1 MRHAQ
6 LRAFHHVAVEG
17 GFSRAAEALRLT
29 QPAISDQ
36 VKSLEADYD
45 VLLFDR
51 RRKQVVLT
59 ETGQRLLEVTRRLF
73 EVENQARELLSEARA
88 LSAGRLRIIADS
100 ALHLLH
106 VLAPFR
112 ERYPGVEVEVRTGN
126 SQQVVAALEAYEA
139 DLGVLGDA
147 PAGDAFDVLSLGST
161 PIIAFAARRSAAARR
176 VSMTLAEL
184 ALQPLVLRERGSK
197 TRQKIEAAAV
207 EQGIVLHATIE
218 AEGREAVREIVAA
231 GAGVGVVSEAEFGHD
246 PRLARIAISDVDIR
260 MEESLVCLRDRA
272 GGKLISAFMAIAR
285 GKVHA

>member
-36 VKSLEADYD
+36 VRSLEADYD

-59 ETGQRLLEVTRRLF
+59 EAGQRLLEVTRRLF

-126 SQQVVAALEAYEA
+126 SQQVIAALEAYES

-147 PAGDAFDVLSLGST
+147 PAGEAFDVLSLGST
-161 PIIAFAARRSAAARR
+161 PIIAFAARRSSAAR
-176 VSMTLAEL
+176 SGSIGLAEL

-197 TRQKIEAAAV
+197 TRQKIEAAAA
-207 EQGIVLHATIE
+207 QRGIVLHAPIE

-246 PRLARIAISDVDIR
+246 PRLARIVISDVDIR

-285 GKVHA
+285 GKVDA